1 MSLSKGQYLGGVRD
15 VETMR
20 LRCFCDS
27 FTGCWHFRTA
37 RGKPLARGGKPPSVW
52 LHGHSKAMTAT
63 RAMWLLSTGKT
74 VQPHLVV
81 MRTCESYDCVN
92 PEHLRVVTRQTSLRF
107 NAERGRVVIPA
118 AQVRANLAKGTQ
130 LHRVLTPEL
139 RQWLIE
145 SPQSGSAASW
155 ALGITA
161 KRANEIRRQHRAKQ
175 ARLAMRSVFSLA
187 EASNGA
193 AWREAA

>member
-1 MSLSKGQYLGGVRD
+1 MSLSKGDYLGGVRD

-37 RGKPLARGGKPPSVW
+37 RGKPQARGGKPHTVW
-52 LHGHSKAMTAT
+52 VHGHNKHMTAT
-63 RAMWLLSTGKT
+63 RAMWLLSTGKL

-92 PEHLRVVTRQTSLRF
+92 PEHLRVVTRQTALRF
-107 NAERGRVVIPA
+107 NAERGRVVVPA
-118 AQVRANLAKGTQ
+118 AQVQANLSKGAEAS
-130 LHRVLTPEL
+130 RVLTPEL

-145 SPQSGSAASW
+145 SAQPGSAVSW
-155 ALGITA
+155 ALGISA
-161 KRANEIRRQHRAKQ
+161 HRVNEIRREHRAKQ

-193 AWREAA
+193 TWRAAA